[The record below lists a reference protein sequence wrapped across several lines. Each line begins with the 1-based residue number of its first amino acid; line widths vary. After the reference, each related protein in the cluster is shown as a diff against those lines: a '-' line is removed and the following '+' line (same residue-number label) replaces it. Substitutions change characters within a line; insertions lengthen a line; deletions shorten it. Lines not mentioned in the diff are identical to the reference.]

1 MSAAHS
7 SSMASMT
14 QPLEGKVAAVT
25 GAGRGIGRGIAL
37 RLAAEGAKV
46 VVADYGG
53 PVDGAGGPEEDVAQV
68 VANEIIAAG
77 GEAAASRSDVST
89 MEGGEQIVATAVEHF
104 GRLDAM
110 ICCAGILL
118 EGGLL
123 EVSPD
128 AWDRAMAV
136 HLRGHFSCARAA
148 AEVMR
153 EQGSGTI
160 ISFSSS
166 TALAGSGVR
175 VAYASAKAG
184 VIGFA
189 LSLAEELEPLGIT
202 SNCIVPVGATRMHD
216 IVAQQT
222 GHVGEGDPLPSEQA
236 IGGAMDPAN
245 VAPIVAYLLT
255 DEAASI
261 NGQVFGAV
269 GRGVYLLNHREW
281 VGHIHSE
288 GPWTLDA
295 LIERVPAELGPDF
308 DHRRVPWPGR

>member
-1 MSAAHS
+1 MAA
-7 SSMASMT
+7 MT
-14 QPLEGKVAAVT
+14 QHLEGKVAAVT

-37 RLAAEGAKV
+37 RLAEEGAKV

-53 PVDGAGGPEEDVAQV
+53 PVDGAGGPEQDVAQV
-68 VANEIIAAG
+68 VANEIVAAG

-89 MEGGEQIVATAVEHF
+89 IEGGEQIVATALESF

-110 ICCAGILL
+110 ICCAGILVD
-118 EGGLL
+118 GGLL
-123 EVSPD
+123 EVGAD
-128 AWDRAMAV
+128 AWDRAMGV
-136 HLRGHFSCARAA
+136 HLRGHYSCARAA
-148 AEVMR
+148 ANVMR
-153 EQGSGTI
+153 EQGSGRI

-166 TALAGSGVR
+166 TALAGAGVR
-175 VAYASAKAG
+175 VAYATAKAG

-216 IVAQQT
+216 IVARQLGQ
-222 GHVGEGDPLPSEQA
+222 VGEGDPLPSERA
-236 IGGAMDPAN
+236 IGGTMDPAN

-269 GRGVYLLNHREW
+269 GRGVYLLNRREW
-281 VGHIHSE
+281 VSHIHSE
-288 GPWTLDA
+288 GPWTLEA
-295 LIERVPAELGPDF
+295 LIERVPAELGPDL

>member
-1 MSAAHS
+1 
-7 SSMASMT
+7 MT

-37 RLAAEGAKV
+37 RLAAEGARV

-53 PVDGAGGPEEDVAQV
+53 PVDGAGGPEEDVARL
-68 VANEIIAAG
+68 VADEIIAAG
-77 GEAAASRSDVST
+77 GEAVPSRADVST
-89 MEGGEQIVATAVEHF
+89 MEGGRAIADTAVDHF
-104 GRLDAM
+104 GRLDGM
-110 ICCAGILL
+110 VCCAGILIN
-118 EGGLL
+118 GGVF
-123 EVSPD
+123 EVAPD
-128 AWDRAMAV
+128 AWDRAMGV

-153 EQGSGTI
+153 EQGSGRI
-160 ISFSSS
+160 VSFSSS
-166 TALAGSGVR
+166 TALAGAGER
-175 VAYASAKAG
+175 VAYATAKAG

-222 GHVGEGDPLPSEQA
+222 GQVAPGGALPSERA
-236 IGGAMDPAN
+236 IGGTMDPAN

-255 DEAASI
+255 DQAASI
-261 NGQVFGAV
+261 NGQVFGAL
-269 GRGVYLLNHREW
+269 GRGVYLLNRREW
-281 VGHIHSE
+281 VEQIHSE
-288 GPWTLDA
+288 GPWTLEA
-295 LIERVPAELGPDF
+295 LIERVPAELGQDL

>member
-1 MSAAHS
+1 
-7 SSMASMT
+7 MASMAK
-14 QPLEGKVAAVT
+14 PLEGKVAAVT

-37 RLAAEGAKV
+37 RLAEEGARV
-46 VVADYGG
+46 IVADYGG
-53 PVDGAGGPEEDVAQV
+53 PVDGAGGPEADVAQV
-68 VANEIIAAG
+68 VADEIVAAG

-89 MEGGEQIVATAVEHF
+89 MEGGQQIVTTALDHF

-110 ICCAGILL
+110 ICCAGILVD
-118 EGGLL
+118 GGVL
-123 EVSPD
+123 EVSPE
-128 AWDRAMAV
+128 AWDRAIAV
-136 HLRGHFSCARAA
+136 HLRGHYSCAQAA
-148 AEVMR
+148 ANVMR
-153 EQGSGTI
+153 EQGSGRI

-166 TALAGSGVR
+166 TALAGAATR
-175 VAYASAKAG
+175 VAYATAKAG

-216 IVAQQT
+216 IVAQQM
-222 GHVGEGDPLPSEQA
+222 GQVGEGDPLPSEQA

-269 GRGVYLLNHREW
+269 GRRIYRLNRREW
-281 VGHIHSE
+281 VAHIGSE

-295 LIERVPAELGPDF
+295 LIERVPEELGPDL